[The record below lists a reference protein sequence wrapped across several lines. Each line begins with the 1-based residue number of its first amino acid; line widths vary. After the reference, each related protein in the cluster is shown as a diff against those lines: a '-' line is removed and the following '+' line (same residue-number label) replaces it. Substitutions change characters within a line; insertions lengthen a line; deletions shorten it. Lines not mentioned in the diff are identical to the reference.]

1 MKTTIILSVALICL
15 SDLSF
20 SQVKDKPFPEMKTL
34 TLQQQTVYLPKD
46 SKGKFT
52 LLGLAFSKKSEKDLN
67 SWFQPI
73 YDRFLSAGT
82 GDMNTLFGGFS
93 YDVNVY
99 FIPMFTGVKTAATK
113 PAMKKAIKH
122 IHPSMQKYILF
133 YKGKLKPYKETLNF
147 EERDV
152 PYFFVLDEK
161 GIIRYAT
168 SGNYT
173 KAKMSE
179 IEAVLE

>member
-1 MKTTIILSVALICL
+1 MRTTVILSAVLIFL
-15 SDLSF
+15 YGPTF

-34 TLQQQTVYLPKD
+34 TLEAQTIYLPKD

-52 LLGLAFSKKSEKDLN
+52 LLGMAFSKKSENALN

-73 YDRFLSAGT
+73 YDKFLSAGT
-82 GDMNTLFGGFS
+82 GDMGSMFGGFG

-99 FIPMFTGVKTAATK
+99 FVPMFTGVKTAATK
-113 PAMKKAIKH
+113 TAMKKAIKH

-133 YKGKLKPYKETLNF
+133 YKGKLKPYKNSLNF

-168 SGNYT
+168 SGTYT
-173 KAKMSE
+173 NAKMTQ